1 MDLEHD
7 HLDGGCG
14 DRSARRAGAQSPKDV
29 TMRDLRRRGRF
40 LLYGLSAIGTLAL
53 LSWGYQ
59 ALVPEFA
66 DVAPERLSS
75 SHDDRAE
82 AADLAAHLD
91 VPLLDGNRAE
101 LLVNGDEIFP
111 AMLSAI
117 DEARQSI
124 NILSYIYW
132 EGEIAERF
140 ADALSGASRRGVE
153 VRVLLDAMGAH
164 RMDPALVARME
175 DAGCVVAWFNP
186 VRWYSLSRFNHRTH
200 RKVLVVDGRIGF
212 TGGVGIA
219 DEWTGDAQDPEHWRD
234 DHFRFDGPVVRYLQ
248 GAFAENWRQATGEVL
263 AGETVF
269 PELEPAGDARMVV
282 INTGPVGATS
292 EIGFAYWRMFRGA
305 RERIYVATPYFVP
318 DPDLEIGLTTAARR
332 GLDVRLLVPN
342 DYQDSRLVRYAGQTW
357 YRELLE
363 AGVRV
368 YEYQP
373 TMMHVKAVTVDR
385 EWAIVGS
392 ANFDSRSFEINFE
405 IAVAVFDAP
414 FVAKLDASFEE
425 DLHRAREITLE
436 DVEDRS
442 LLERARDQ
450 MARMLR
456 EQL

>member
-1 MDLEHD
+1 MQAT
-7 HLDGGCG
+7 G
-14 DRSARRAGAQSPKDV
+14 RRERV
-29 TMRDLRRRGRF
+29 V
-40 LLYGLSAIGTLAL
+40 LYGLSAVGTLSL
-53 LSWGYQ
+53 LSWLYR

-66 DVAPERLSS
+66 DVAPDRLSN
-75 SHDDRAE
+75 DEKDAPMAAE
-82 AADLAAHLD
+82 LAAHLD
-91 VPLLDGNRAE
+91 VPLLEGNRIE

-117 DEARQSI
+117 EEANQSI
-124 NILSYIYW
+124 NMLSYIYW

-140 ADALSGASRRGVE
+140 ADALSAASRRGVD
-153 VRVLLDAMGAH
+153 VRVVLDAAGAH
-164 RMDPALVARME
+164 RMDQALVARME

-186 VRWYSLSRFNHRTH
+186 VRWYSLARFNHRTH

-219 DEWTGDAQDPEHWRD
+219 EEWTGDAQDEDHWRD

-248 GAFAENWRQATGEVL
+248 GSFVENWRQATGEVL
-263 AGETVF
+263 TGEKVF
-269 PELEPAGDARMVV
+269 PELEPVGDVRMSV

-292 EIGFAYWRMFRGA
+292 EIGFSYWLMFHGA

-318 DPDLEIGLTTAARR
+318 DPDLELGLTTAARR

-342 DYQDSRLVRYAGQTW
+342 DYQDSRLVRYASQTW
-357 YRELLE
+357 YKELLE

-373 TMMHVKAVTVDR
+373 TMMHVKAVSVDR

-414 FVAKLDASFEE
+414 FVATLDASFEE
-425 DLHRAREITLE
+425 DLRQAREITLE
-436 DVEDRS
+436 DVERRS
-442 LLERARDQ
+442 WLERARDRA
-450 MARMLR
+450 ARMLR

>member
-1 MDLEHD
+1 MQAT
-7 HLDGGCG
+7 G
-14 DRSARRAGAQSPKDV
+14 RRERLV
-29 TMRDLRRRGRF
+29 
-40 LLYGLSAIGTLAL
+40 LYGLSAVGTLSL
-53 LSWGYQ
+53 LYWLYR

-66 DVAPERLSS
+66 DVAPDRLST
-75 SHDDRAE
+75 DEKDAPI

-91 VPLLDGNRAE
+91 VPLLEGNRIE

-117 DEARQSI
+117 EEAGQSI
-124 NILSYIYW
+124 NVLSYIYW
-132 EGEIAERF
+132 EGEIAVRF
-140 ADALSGASRRGVE
+140 ADALAAASRRGLD
-153 VRVLLDAMGAH
+153 VRVVLDAAGAH

-186 VRWYSLSRFNHRTH
+186 VRWYSLARFNHRTH

-219 DEWTGDAQDPEHWRD
+219 EEWTGDAQDEDHWRD
-234 DHFRFDGPVVRYLQ
+234 DHFRFEGPVVRYLQ
-248 GAFAENWRQATGEVL
+248 GAFVENWRQATGEVL
-263 AGETVF
+263 SGEKVF
-269 PELEPAGDARMVV
+269 PELEAVGDALMSV

-292 EIGFAYWRMFRGA
+292 EIGFSYWLMFHGA

-318 DPDLEIGLTTAARR
+318 DPDLELGLTTAAKR

-342 DYQDSRLVRYAGQTW
+342 DYQDSRLVRYASQTW

-373 TMMHVKAVTVDR
+373 TMMHVKAVSVDR

-414 FVAKLDASFEE
+414 FVATLDASFEE
-425 DLHRAREITLE
+425 DLRRSREITLE
-436 DVEDRS
+436 DVERRS
-442 LLERARDQ
+442 WLERARDQ
-450 MARMLR
+450 AARMLR